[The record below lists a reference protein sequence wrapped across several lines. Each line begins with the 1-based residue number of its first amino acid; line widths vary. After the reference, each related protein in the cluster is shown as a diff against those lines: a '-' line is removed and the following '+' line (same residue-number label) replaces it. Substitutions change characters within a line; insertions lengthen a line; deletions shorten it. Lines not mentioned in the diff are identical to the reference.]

1 MGVIQQSFNQAISVA
16 GLANHLYQQSP
27 GYQKRMQ
34 AKEELA
40 GYERY
45 EAAKKEIKGQLKSHP
60 ENYVGNEELKAAR
73 DRLNEGR
80 ANELY
85 SQGRYEDWT
94 RQIVRNARESKNQF
108 GRVANIVEYDE
119 EIAQEA
125 NQRAEDTARQ
135 IAEQNQRNRDIVRQL
150 RGLLPLSQELVARH
164 KERRGLNESK

>member
-1 MGVIQQSFNQAISVA
+1 MGVIQQGFNQAISVA

-60 ENYVGNEELKAAR
+60 ENHVGNEELKAAR
-73 DRLNEGR
+73 DRLNEDR

-85 SQGRYEDWT
+85 SQGRYEDWA
-94 RQIVRNARESKNQF
+94 RQTVRNAQESKNQF
-108 GRVANIVEYDE
+108 GRLSNIVEYDE
-119 EIAQEA
+119 EIAQAA
-125 NQRAEDTARQ
+125 NQRAEDQARQ
-135 IAEQNQRNRDIVRQL
+135 VAEQSQREKEIVRQL

-164 KERRGLNESK
+164 NERRGLNESK

>member
-60 ENYVGNEELKAAR
+60 ENHVGNEELKAAR
-73 DRLNEGR
+73 DRLNEER

-85 SQGRYEDWT
+85 SQGRYEDWA
-94 RQIVRNARESKNQF
+94 RQTLRNAQESKNRF
-108 GRVANIVEYDE
+108 GRLANIVEYDE
-119 EIAQEA
+119 QKAQEA

-135 IAEQNQRNRDIVRQL
+135 IADQNQRNRDIVRQL
-150 RGLLPLSQELVARH
+150 RGLLPLSQELVAKH
-164 KERRGLNESK
+164 KEGIK

>member
-16 GLANHLYQQSP
+16 GLANQLHQQSP

-45 EAAKKEIKGQLKSHP
+45 EAAKKEIKGQLKSYP
-60 ENYVGNEELKAAR
+60 ENHVGNEELKAAR

-94 RQIVRNARESKNQF
+94 RQIVRNAQESKNWF
-108 GRVANIVEYDE
+108 GRLPSISEYDE
-119 EIAQEA
+119 EIAQAA

-135 IAEQNQRNRDIVRQL
+135 IAEQNERNREIVRQL
-150 RGLLPLSQELVARH
+150 RGLLPLSQELVAKH
-164 KERRGLNESK
+164 KEGIK

>member
-16 GLANHLYQQSP
+16 GLANQLHQQSP

-60 ENYVGNEELKAAR
+60 ENHVGNEELKAAR

-85 SQGRYEDWT
+85 SQGRYEDWA
-94 RQIVRNARESKNQF
+94 RQMVRNAQESKNQF
-108 GRVANIVEYDE
+108 GRAANIVEYDE
-119 EIAQEA
+119 EIAQAA

-150 RGLLPLSQELVARH
+150 RGLLPLSQELVAKH
-164 KERRGLNESK
+164 KEGIK

>member
-45 EAAKKEIKGQLKSHP
+45 EAAKKEIQGRLNSHSK
-60 ENYVGNEELKAAR
+60 EHVGDEELKVAR

-85 SQGRYEDWT
+85 SQGRYADWA
-94 RQIVRNARESKNQF
+94 RQMIRNAQESKNQF
-108 GRVANIVEYDE
+108 GRIANIVEYDE
-119 EIAQEA
+119 EIAQAA
-125 NQRAEDTARQ
+125 NQRAEDQARQ
-135 IAEQNQRNRDIVRQL
+135 VAEQNQRNSEIVRQL
-150 RGLLPLSQELVARH
+150 RGLLPLSQELVAKH
-164 KERRGLNESK
+164 KEGIK

>member
-1 MGVIQQSFNQAISVA
+1 MGLIQQSFNQAISVA

-27 GYQKRMQ
+27 GYQNKMRE
-34 AKEELA
+34 KEELA

-45 EAAKKEIKGQLKSHP
+45 EAARKEIKGQLKSHP
-60 ENYVGNEELKAAR
+60 EDHVGNEELKAAR

-85 SQGRYEDWT
+85 SQGRYEDWA
-94 RQIVRNARESKNQF
+94 RQTLRNAQESKNRF
-108 GRVANIVEYDE
+108 GRLANIVEYDE

-125 NQRAEDTARQ
+125 NQRAEDIARQ
-135 IAEQNQRNRDIVRQL
+135 VAEQNQRNSEIVRQL

-164 KERRGLNESK
+164 NARRELNESK

>member
-1 MGVIQQSFNQAISVA
+1 MGVIQQSFNQAVSVA

-45 EAAKKEIKGQLKSHP
+45 EAARKEIKGQLKSHP
-60 ENYVGNEELKAAR
+60 ENHVGNEELKAAR

-85 SQGRYEDWT
+85 SQGRYEDWA
-94 RQIVRNARESKNQF
+94 RQMIRNAQESKNRF
-108 GRVANIVEYDE
+108 GRLSNIVEYDE
-119 EIAQEA
+119 QKAQEA
-125 NQRAEDTARQ
+125 NERAENIARQ
-135 IAEQNQRNRDIVRQL
+135 VSKQSQNEKEIVRQL

-164 KERRGLNESK
+164 KEGIK

>member
-16 GLANHLYQQSP
+16 GLANQIRQQSP

-45 EAAKKEIKGQLKSHP
+45 EAAKKEIQGQLKSYP
-60 ENYVGNEELKAAR
+60 ENHVGNEELKAAR

-85 SQGRYEDWT
+85 SQGRYEDWA
-94 RQIVRNARESKNQF
+94 RQTIRNAQESKNRF
-108 GRVANIVEYDE
+108 GRLANIVEYDE
-119 EIAQEA
+119 QKAQEA
-125 NQRAEDTARQ
+125 NQRAEDQARQ
-135 IAEQNQRNRDIVRQL
+135 VAEQNQREKDIVRQL

-164 KERRGLNESK
+164 KEGIK

>member
-16 GLANHLYQQSP
+16 GLANQLRQQSP
-27 GYQKRMQ
+27 GYQKKMQ
-34 AKEELA
+34 ANEELA

-45 EAAKKEIKGQLKSHP
+45 EAEKKEIKRQLKSLP
-60 ENYVGNEELKAAR
+60 ENHVGNEELKAAR

-85 SQGRYEDWT
+85 SQGRYEDWA
-94 RQIVRNARESKNQF
+94 RQTVRNAQEKKNWV
-108 GRVANIVEYDE
+108 GRIPSFSEYDE

-150 RGLLPLSQELVARH
+150 RGLLPLSQELVAKH
-164 KERRGLNESK
+164 KEGNK